1 MTTLSIFLYLADILN
16 SLSAFVT
23 IGGILCVFAP
33 LFAFLGKDEFNIENP
48 GKCFKL
54 CIPITV
60 LCFLIACVIP
70 DKKTMYMIAGVELAN
85 SVMQS
90 DDFNKVKNYLG
101 ETAKELIKETKKGG
115 REFGAV
121 CIEKQ
126 VPIKRT
132 KCTISN
138 KTVPFLNNYTWSYPV
153 ALECVEE

>member
-16 SLSAFVT
+16 SLSAFFT
-23 IGGILCVFAP
+23 ICGILCLLVPFY
-33 LFAFLGKDEFNIENP
+33 AFIGKYEFNIENP

-101 ETAKELIKETKKGG
+101 ETGVTMIDDIKALIHAEAQDAIEKTKK
-115 REFGAV
+115 EQQK
-121 CIEKQ
+121 EH
-126 VPIKRT
+126 
-132 KCTISN
+132 
-138 KTVPFLNNYTWSYPV
+138 
-153 ALECVEE
+153 